1 MLMLDVQDLTVSYG
15 AIRAVRNVS
24 LTVKAGEVVTLIG
37 ANGAGK
43 TSIVK
48 ALSGIVPKAS
58 GRARFGDTDI
68 SSLPAHEITRLGLV
82 HVPEGR
88 KLVPTMSVE
97 ENLMCGAY
105 CRSDKAEIAADLDR
119 VMTRFPRLRERRRQ
133 VAGTM
138 SGGER
143 QMLAIGR
150 GLMARPELLILDEPS
165 LGLAPLLVEEVFNII
180 AGLKREGKT
189 ILLIEQNALE
199 ALNSS
204 DRAYVLRVG
213 EVVMSGRSS
222 DLAENPELRRAYLG
236 VN

>member
-1 MLMLDVQDLTVSYG
+1 MLMLDVQDLTISYG
-15 AIRAVRNVS
+15 AITAVRNVS

-48 ALSGIVPKAS
+48 ALSGLVPKAS
-58 GRARFGDTDI
+58 GRARLGDKDI
-68 SSLPAHEITRLGLV
+68 SLLPAHEITRLGLV

>member
-1 MLMLDVQDLTVSYG
+1 MLDVENLTVSYG
-15 AIRAVRNVS
+15 AISAVRNVS
-24 LTVKAGEVVTLIG
+24 ITVKAGEVVTLIG

-58 GRARFGDTDI
+58 GTTKFRDADI
-68 SSLPAHEITRLGLV
+68 SKLPAHEITRRGLI

-88 KLVPTMSVE
+88 KLVPSMTVE

-105 CRSDKAEIAADLDR
+105 CRSDKKEIAADLNA

-133 VAGTM
+133 IAGTM

-165 LGLAPLLVEEVFNII
+165 LGLAPLLVDEVFDII

-213 EVVMSGRSS
+213 EVVMSGHSS
-222 DLAENPELRRAYLG
+222 DLAEDPELRRAYLG

>member
-1 MLMLDVQDLTVSYG
+1 MLDVTNLTVSYG
-15 AIRAVRNVS
+15 AISAVRNVS
-24 LTVKAGEVVTLIG
+24 LTVEAGEVVTLIG

-48 ALSGIVPKAS
+48 ALSGLVPKAS
-58 GRARFGDTDI
+58 GAAKFRDTDI
-68 SSLPAHEITRLGLV
+68 SSLPAHEITRLGLI

-88 KLVPTMSVE
+88 KLVPSMTVE
-97 ENLMCGAY
+97 ENLICGAY
-105 CRSDKAEIAADLDR
+105 CRTDKQAIADDLDS
-119 VMTRFPRLRERRRQ
+119 VMTRFPRLRERCRQ
-133 VAGTM
+133 LAGTM

-150 GLMARPELLILDEPS
+150 GLMAKPELLILDEPS

-180 AGLKREGKT
+180 AGLKQEGKT

-213 EVVMSGRSS
+213 EVVMSGRS
-222 DLAENPELRRAYLG
+222 DELAEDPELRRAYLG
-236 VN
+236 VS

>member
-1 MLMLDVQDLTVSYG
+1 MLDVQNLVVSYG
-15 AIRAVRNVS
+15 AISAVRNVS
-24 LTVKAGEVVTLIG
+24 LTVNAGEVVTLIG

-48 ALSGIVPKAS
+48 ALSGLVPKAS
-58 GRARFGDTDI
+58 GRARLGDKDI
-68 SSLPAHEITRLGLV
+68 TSLPAHEITRLGLV

-105 CRSDKAEIAADLDR
+105 CRSDKREIAADLDR

-165 LGLAPLLVEEVFNII
+165 LGLAPLLVEEVFDII

-222 DLAENPELRRAYLG
+222 DLAEDPELRRAYLG